1 MQGYN
6 GFSDSLFVILFFFLQ
21 FKRLEFFELATGSM
35 RGNELLA
42 VRAFLAVLC

>member
-6 GFSDSLFVILFFFLQ
+6 GFSDSLFVILFFFFLQ

-42 VRAFLAVLC
+42 VRAF